1 MIKSMILCFFLILCI
16 LNVIKEIWRF
26 VVAFRSE
33 ERYDSSDKRTLLTF
47 SSLAYIITIIIFG
60 L

>member
-1 MIKSMILCFFLILCI
+1 MILCFFLILCI

-47 SSLAYIITIIIFG
+47 SSIAYIITIIIFG